1 MSIITFLLFLLFTS
15 RLTTSPV
22 IGETQR
28 PVPPLAGKA
37 FDSTGE
43 VLKTYI
49 IHVHPNLEYTPS
61 DDPDELEKWHKSFLP
76 SNVPGSGE
84 SRLVYSY
91 SNVINGFAARLTEG
105 ELAEM
110 KKKVGFLHAHPDQLI
125 PLQTTHTPDFL
136 GLRRDS
142 PGFWSDAKFG
152 EGVIVGVLDTGI
164 LPTHPSFDD
173 NEMPP
178 PPARW
183 KGFCEFG
190 ATECNNKLIGARTFT
205 RGMYAMKGLEYA
217 DAALQAP
224 YDGEGH
230 GTHTAGTATGTF
242 VEKAS
247 VAGQAAGT
255 AAGMAPFAHLAVYK
269 VCGAAG
275 CPSSDILAGLDSA
288 IKDGVDVVSLS
299 LGGSSVPFYND
310 AVAIGTFSAME
321 KGIFPSCAAGNSGPT
336 SGSLSNEA
344 PWILTVGASTMDR
357 AVRTTVELGNGA
369 TFDGE
374 SLYQPSDFLSTLVP
388 LANTKLRSGDLAS
401 QLGEVQTASLPLVYP
416 GLLGGTKAALCLSG
430 SLNNIDVQG
439 KVVVCDDGQI
449 SRVDKGMTIKK
460 AGGAA
465 MIVASTRA
473 EGFTILDD
481 IHVLPASHISY
492 ADGLKIKSY
501 INSASAPMAS
511 ITFKGTVIGTSPAPA
526 VAYFSSRGPN
536 MADRNIL
543 KPDIVGPGVNV
554 LAAWPIEVGPP
565 GAASM
570 FNVISGTSM
579 ATPHLSGIA
588 ALLKRSHPD
597 WSPAAIKS
605 AIMTTADLTAND
617 GSMIPDQNLDQASFF
632 AVGAGHVNPLRADKP
647 GLIYDINSDD
657 YIAYLCGLTYTD
669 RQVSAVVRRSVKC
682 SSIRSISGSE
692 LNYASFMVILNARNG
707 YKLEVTRTVKN
718 VGAARSVYKA
728 QITSPRGVSVAVK
741 PTQLSFSKVNEEAR
755 FTVTFSSDGRSKGYM
770 EGFLTWFS
778 SDGSISVNSPLMVSV
793 Q

>member
-1 MSIITFLLFLLFTS
+1 MSITILLFLLLTS
-15 RLTTSPV
+15 RLASPV
-22 IGETQR
+22 NGETQR
-28 PVPPLAGKA
+28 PVPLN
-37 FDSTGE
+37 STE
-43 VLKTYI
+43 DLKTYI
-49 IHVHPNLEYTPS
+49 IHVHPNLDSTSS
-61 DDPDELEKWHKSFLP
+61 DDPDELENWYESFLP
-76 SNVPGSGE
+76 SNILGSGE
-84 SRLVYSY
+84 ARLVYSY
-91 SNVINGFAARLTEG
+91 SSVINGFAARLTDG
-105 ELAEM
+105 ELADV
-110 KKKVGFLHAHPDQLI
+110 KKKVGFLHAYPDRLI
-125 PLQTTHTPDFL
+125 PLQTTHTPEFL
-136 GLRRDS
+136 GLRCGS

-152 EGVIVGVLDTGI
+152 KGVIVGVLDTGI

-173 NEMPP
+173 DEMPP

-190 ATECNNKLIGARTFT
+190 ARECNNKLIGARTFT
-205 RGMYAMKGLEYA
+205 RGMNAMKGL
-217 DAALQAP
+217 DAGAAPEAP
-224 YDGEGH
+224 YDEEGH
-230 GTHTAGTATGTF
+230 GTHTAGTATGMF
-242 VEKAS
+242 VEKAN

-269 VCGAAG
+269 VCGANG

-336 SGSLSNEA
+336 SRSLSNEA

-357 AVRTTVELGNGA
+357 AIRTTVELGNGA

-388 LANTKLRSGDLAS
+388 LVNPQLRSGDSLS
-401 QLGEVQTASLPLVYP
+401 QLRELQTALLPLVFP
-416 GLLGGTKAALCLSG
+416 GVLGGTSAALCLSG
-430 SLNNIDVQG
+430 SLNNIDVKG
-439 KVVVCDDGQI
+439 KVVVCDGGQI
-449 SRVDKGMTIKK
+449 SNVDKGVTVKK

-465 MIVASTRA
+465 MIVASTRV
-473 EGFTILDD
+473 EGFTIRDD
-481 IHVLPASHISY
+481 IHVLPASNVGY

-501 INSASAPMAS
+501 INSASAPTAS

-565 GAASM
+565 GATSM
-570 FNVISGTSM
+570 FNIISGTSM

-588 ALLKRSHPD
+588 ALLKSTHPD

-617 GSMIPDQNLDQASFF
+617 GSMIPDQNLDQADFF
-632 AVGAGHVNPLRADKP
+632 AVGAGHVNPSRADKP
-647 GLIYDINSDD
+647 GLIYDINSDN
-657 YIAYLCGLTYTD
+657 YTAYLCGLKYTD

-682 SSIRSISGSE
+682 SSIKKISGAE
-692 LNYASFMVILNARNG
+692 LNYPSFMVILNTRNG

-718 VGAARSVYKA
+718 VGSARSVYKV
-728 QITSPRGVSVAVK
+728 QTMSPGGVSVAVK
-741 PTQLSFSKVNEEAR
+741 PTQLSFSKVNEEAQ
-755 FTVTFSSDGRSKGYM
+755 FTVTFSSDGRSKGYK
-770 EGFLTWFS
+770 EGFLTWLIS
-778 SDGSISVNSPLMVSV
+778 NGSISVNSPIMVAV

>member
-1 MSIITFLLFLLFTS
+1 MSITLLLFLLFTS
-15 RLTTSPV
+15 RLTSPV

-28 PVPPLAGKA
+28 AVPLAGKA
-37 FDSTGE
+37 LDSTGE

-49 IHVHPNLEYTPS
+49 IHVHPNLDSTSS

-76 SNVPGSGE
+76 SNLRGSGE

-91 SNVINGFAARLTEG
+91 SNVINGFAARLTDG
-105 ELAEM
+105 ELADM

-136 GLRRDS
+136 GLRRAS
-142 PGFWSDAKFG
+142 RGFWSDAKFG
-152 EGVIVGVLDTGI
+152 KGVIVGVLDTGI

-183 KGFCEFG
+183 KGFCEFN
-190 ATECNNKLIGARTFT
+190 ATECNKKLIGARTFT
-205 RGMYAMKGLEYA
+205 RGMNAMKGVEYA
-217 DAALQAP
+217 DAGLRAP
-224 YDGEGH
+224 YDGNGH
-230 GTHTAGTATGTF
+230 GTHTASTATGTC
-242 VEKAS
+242 VENAN

-255 AAGMAPFAHLAVYK
+255 AAGMAPSAHLAVYK

-288 IKDGVDVVSLS
+288 IKDGVDIVSLS

-336 SGSLSNEA
+336 YGSLSNEA

-388 LANTKLRSGDLAS
+388 LAKTKLRK
-401 QLGEVQTASLPLVYP
+401 LGEFRTASLPLVFP
-416 GLLGGTKAALCLSG
+416 GSQGGTEAALCLPG
-430 SLNNIDVQG
+430 SLNNIDVEG

-449 SRVDKGMTIKK
+449 SRVDKGVTVKQ

-465 MIVASTRA
+465 MIIASTRA

-481 IHVLPASHISY
+481 IHVLRASHISY

-501 INSASAPMAS
+501 INSASNPMAS

-536 MADRNIL
+536 VADRNIL

-554 LAAWPIEVGPP
+554 LAAWPVEVGPP

-570 FNVISGTSM
+570 FNIISGTSM

-588 ALLKRSHPD
+588 ALLKASHPD

-617 GSMIPDQNLDQASFF
+617 GRMIPDQNLDQANFF
-632 AVGAGHVNPLRADKP
+632 AVGAGHVHPSRADKP
-647 GLIYDINSDD
+647 GLIYDIKSDD
-657 YIAYLCGLTYTD
+657 YIAYLCGLKYTD
-669 RQVSAVVRRSVKC
+669 QQVSAVVRRLVHC
-682 SSIRSISGSE
+682 SSIKSISGSE
-692 LNYASFMVILNARNG
+692 LNYPSFMVILNARNG
-707 YKLEVTRTVKN
+707 YKLKVARTVKN

-728 QITSPRGVSVAVK
+728 KITSPRGVSVAVK

-770 EGFLTWFS
+770 EGFLTWVS
-778 SDGSISVNSPLMVSV
+778 SDGSTSVNSPVMVAV